1 MAYHLEKLCCW
12 ELWHPVLT
20 CAPTWAVLKITFMML
35 AICLIAMLSLAFISS
50 DFIIV
55 GHVILLVIIGA
66 VLFVLLNGFLAQTG
80 LVSVEQQIE
89 EMGISQNDRHL
100 KDKKKLAL
108 LGLQE
113 AEARATRA
121 LKHELHLFSPLSTLY
136 RKREKLLRNSSSTL
150 PFKCSGEVPF

>member
-1 MAYHLEKLCCW
+1 MRYSSQFSVLRISFSEEPLYKAFYGSRRFTRRFSSTFPRRRNSFQTWSWKKAPQMAYHLEKLCCW
-12 ELWHPVLT
+12 ELWHP
-20 CAPTWAVLKITFMML
+20 APTWAVLKITFMML
-35 AICLIAMLSLAFISS
+35 SFCLIAMLSLAFISS

-100 KDKKKLAL
+100 KDKKK
-108 LGLQE
+108 
-113 AEARATRA
+113 
-121 LKHELHLFSPLSTLY
+121 
-136 RKREKLLRNSSSTL
+136 
-150 PFKCSGEVPF
+150 